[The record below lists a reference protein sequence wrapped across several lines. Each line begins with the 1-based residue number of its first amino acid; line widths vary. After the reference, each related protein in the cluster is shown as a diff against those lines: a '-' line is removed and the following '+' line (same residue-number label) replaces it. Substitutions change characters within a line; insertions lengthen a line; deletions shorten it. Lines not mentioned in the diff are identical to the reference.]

1 MENHTIV
8 TLKKGEGR
16 TIKAGGA
23 WIFDN
28 EIDTITGKFTNGDIV
43 VVHDFDGYPMGRG
56 FINQNSKIRI
66 RMMTR
71 KAEQLI
77 DDDFLRMRVQKAW
90 DYRKQVMAGG
100 NDSVFLQ
107 GADSK
112 SGSGSMPEIA
122 EIAGIGT
129 TGRPDL
135 NCCRVIFGEADFL
148 PGITVDKYADVLV
161 VECLALGMEQFKEKI
176 VDFLKE
182 VLAADGIKIRGVYE
196 RSDANERKKEGLLKV
211 KGFIGEEF
219 DTNVEIIENG
229 VHYMVDVVNGQKT
242 GFFLDQKYNRL
253 AIQRICKDKRVLDC
267 FTHMGTFALN
277 AGIAGAKEVTGLD
290 ISEYAVKQATENAR
304 RNNLSDTVKFRCAN
318 VLDELPHLAADG
330 EKYDVVILDPPAFT
344 KSREATKNA
353 IKGYR
358 EINMKGLRLVKDG
371 GYLATC
377 SCSHFMTQ
385 ELLAKTVKEAAK
397 AVHKRLRQVEFR
409 TQGPD
414 HPILWANTAN
424 VPESYYLKFFIF
436 QVVDEK

>member
-1 MENHTIV
+1 MQNHTIV

-28 EIDTITGKFTNGDIV
+28 EIDTIVGTFTNGDIV
-43 VVHDFDGYPMGRG
+43 TVHDFDGYPMGRG

-71 KAEQLI
+71 QSDQEI
-77 DDDFLRMRVQKAW
+77 DTEFLQMRVQNAW

-100 NDSVFLQ
+100 NDSVIGVDEAKKTIL
-107 GADSK
+107 
-112 SGSGSMPEIA
+112 
-122 EIAGIGT
+122 GIGT

-148 PGITVDKYADVLV
+148 PGLVVDKYADVLV
-161 VECLALGMEQFKEKI
+161 VECLALGMEQFKETI
-176 VDFLKE
+176 VSLLKDI
-182 VLAADGIKIRGVYE
+182 LLADGIQIRGVYE

-211 KGFIGEEF
+211 KDFIGDEF
-219 DTNVEIIENG
+219 DTNVEIVENG

-253 AIQRICKDKRVLDC
+253 AMQRICKGKKVLDC

-277 AGIAGAKEVTGLD
+277 AGIAGATEVTGLD
-290 ISEYAVKQATENAR
+290 ISEYAVQQARANATL
-304 RNNLSDTVKFRCAN
+304 NHLEDTVHFRCAN
-318 VLDELPHLAADG
+318 VLDELPKLAAAG

-344 KSREATKNA
+344 KSRQATKNA

-358 EINMKGLRLVKDG
+358 EINMKGLKLVKDG

-397 AVHKRLRQVEFR
+397 ATHKRLRQVEFR
-409 TQGPD
+409 TQAAD
-414 HPILWANTAN
+414 HPILWAAD
-424 VPESYYLKFFIF
+424 ESYYLKFFVF
-436 QVVDEK
+436 QVVEEK

>member
-1 MENHTIV
+1 MQNHTIV

-28 EIDTITGKFTNGDIV
+28 EIDTIVGTFTNGDIV
-43 VVHDFDGYPMGRG
+43 TVHDFDGYPMGKG

-71 KAEQLI
+71 HADQKI
-77 DDDFLRMRVQKAW
+77 DTEFLRMRVQNAW

-100 NDSVFLQ
+100 NDRVL
-107 GADSK
+107 GV
-112 SGSGSMPEIA
+112 EEA
-122 EIAGIGT
+122 EKMLPGIGT

-148 PGITVDKYADVLV
+148 PGLVVDKYADVLV
-161 VECLALGMEQFKEKI
+161 VECLALGMEQFKETI
-176 VDFLKE
+176 VSLLKE
-182 VLAADGIKIRGVYE
+182 TLLADDIKIRGVYE
-196 RSDANERKKEGLLKV
+196 RSDANERKKEGLPKV
-211 KGFIGEEF
+211 KDFIGEEF
-219 DTNVEIIENG
+219 DTNVEIVENG

-253 AIQRICKDKRVLDC
+253 AMQHICKGKKVLDC

-277 AGIAGAKEVTGLD
+277 AGIAGTSDVTGLD
-290 ISEYAVKQATENAR
+290 ISEYAVQQAQANAKL
-304 RNNLSDTVKFRCAN
+304 NHLEDTVHFRCAN
-318 VLDELPHLAADG
+318 VLDELPKLAAAG

-344 KSREATKNA
+344 KSRQATKNA

-358 EINMKGLRLVKDG
+358 EINMKGLKLVKDG

-397 AVHKRLRQVEFR
+397 ATHKRLRQVEFR
-409 TQGPD
+409 TQAAD
-414 HPILWANTAN
+414 HPILWAAD
-424 VPESYYLKFFIF
+424 ESYYLKFFIF

>member
-56 FINQNSKIRI
+56 FINQKSKIRI

-71 KAEQLI
+71 KADQLI
-77 DDDFLRMRVQKAW
+77 DDDFLRMRVQNAW

-107 GADSK
+107 GAASK
-112 SGSGSMPEIA
+112 GGAGSMP

-196 RSDANERKKEGLLKV
+196 RSDANERKKEGLPKV

-229 VHYMVDVVNGQKT
+229 VRYMVDVVNGQKT

-253 AIQRICKDKRVLDC
+253 AMQRICKDKKVLDC

-385 ELLAKTVKEAAK
+385 ELLARTVKEAAK

-424 VPESYYLKFFIF
+424 VPESYYLKFYIF
-436 QVVDEK
+436 QVVEER